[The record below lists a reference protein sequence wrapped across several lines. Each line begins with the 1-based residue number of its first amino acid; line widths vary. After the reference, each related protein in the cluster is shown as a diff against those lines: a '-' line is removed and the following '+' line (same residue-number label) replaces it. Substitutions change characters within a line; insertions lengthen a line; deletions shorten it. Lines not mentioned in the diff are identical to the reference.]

1 MMFQRKSPS
10 IFFLLA
16 CSLILSQVTHVV
28 SGAKP
33 KKSVSPSAM
42 VSSDSLPTVST
53 SEPRKEAKTSKS
65 AEAKS
70 KSSGAPTFTI
80 LPTSINKTKV
90 VSKSKKSGAPTVTN
104 SPTSIKQAKLL
115 KSGKADKSESKSKKS
130 NTPTTTIAPTSFK
143 QAKSVSKSKK
153 SKAGK
158 STTSLAP
165 TVTNSPTSTN
175 NSSKQEGRII
185 QVPDRTIGVIPL
197 MDTRE
202 ETTSSGISN
211 EETPEEKSAQ
221 NIDTNSTQE
230 GRGSETNIFVN
241 GEAAE
246 MTDGS
251 DQNEDGEKAV
261 IANSDGV
268 TDKSTETPSTTII
281 GLAVLGAAICGIAVG
296 VYMKMST
303 SNPIDEN

>member
-42 VSSDSLPTVST
+42 VGSDSLSTVST
-53 SEPRKEAKTSKS
+53 SEPKKEAKT
-65 AEAKS
+65 AK
-70 KSSGAPTFTI
+70 A
-80 LPTSINKTKV
+80 

-115 KSGKADKSESKSKKS
+115 KSGKAGKSESKSKDS
-130 NTPTTTIAPTSFK
+130 NTPTITIAPTSYK
-143 QAKSVSKSKK
+143 QAKSTSK

-158 STTSLAP
+158 STASLAP
-165 TVTNSPTSTN
+165 TVTNPPTSTN
-175 NSSKQEGRII
+175 KSSKKEGTTI
-185 QVPDRTIGVIPL
+185 QAPDRTIGAIRLV
-197 MDTRE
+197 DTPE
-202 ETTSSGISN
+202 ETTSSDISN

-221 NIDTNSTQE
+221 NVDTTLTKE
-230 GRGSETNIFVN
+230 GRGAETNIFVD
-241 GEAAE
+241 GKATE

-251 DQNEDGEKAV
+251 DQNKDGEKAV
-261 IANSDGV
+261 IAKSDGI
-268 TDKSTETPSTTII
+268 TDKSTSTSKTTII
-281 GLAVLGAAICGIAVG
+281 GLVVLGAVFCGVAAG

-303 SNPIDEN
+303 SNPIDES

>member
-1 MMFQRKSPS
+1 M
-10 IFFLLA
+10 
-16 CSLILSQVTHVV
+16 
-28 SGAKP
+28 G
-33 KKSVSPSAM
+33 
-42 VSSDSLPTVST
+42 
-53 SEPRKEAKTSKS
+53 KEAKTGKS

-70 KSSGAPTFTI
+70 Q
-80 LPTSINKTKV
+80 
-90 VSKSKKSGAPTVTN
+90 KSGAPTSTI
-104 SPTSIKQAKLL
+104 SPTSVNKETLL
-115 KSGKADKSESKSKKS
+115 PNSKKADKSESKSKKS
-130 NTPTTTIAPTSFK
+130 STPTTTVARTFLKEAKLDSKSSTSTVTKSPTSIKKAKLPKSEKASKSESKSKKSTTPTITISPTSYK
-143 QAKSVSKSKK
+143 QAKSGSK

-175 NSSKQEGRII
+175 NSSKQEGTII
-185 QVPDRTIGVIPL
+185 QVPDRTIGAIPL
-197 MDTRE
+197 VDSRE

-230 GRGSETNIFVN
+230 GRGSETNIFFN

-251 DQNEDGEKAV
+251 DQNEDGEKGV

-268 TDKSTETPSTTII
+268 TDKSTETSSTTII
-281 GLAVLGAAICGIAVG
+281 GLAVLGAAICGIAAG
-296 VYMKMST
+296 VYMKMSRP
-303 SNPIDEN
+303 NPIDEN